1 VSTAESDIQNNQSLY
16 NTLVTKLKEAE
27 MTSQQSGPQVQV
39 VEPAAAD
46 QIPVRPRKLLNLLV
60 CVFAGLVVGTGLA
73 YLREYLRRTIRT
85 PQDVD
90 EYLQL
95 PVLGLIPKA

>member
-1 VSTAESDIQNNQSLY
+1 
-16 NTLVTKLKEAE
+16 
-27 MTSQQSGPQVQV
+27 
-39 VEPAAAD
+39 
-46 QIPVRPRKLLNLLV
+46 VRPRKLLNFIV
-60 CVFAGLVVGTGLA
+60 CVFAGLVVGAGLA
-73 YLREYLRRTIRT
+73 FLREYLRRTIRT

>member
-1 VSTAESDIQNNQSLY
+1 
-16 NTLVTKLKEAE
+16 
-27 MTSQQSGPQVQV
+27 M
-39 VEPAAAD
+39 
-46 QIPVRPRKLLNLLV
+46 RPRKILNLLV
-60 CVFAGLVVGTGLA
+60 CVFAGLVTGTGLA